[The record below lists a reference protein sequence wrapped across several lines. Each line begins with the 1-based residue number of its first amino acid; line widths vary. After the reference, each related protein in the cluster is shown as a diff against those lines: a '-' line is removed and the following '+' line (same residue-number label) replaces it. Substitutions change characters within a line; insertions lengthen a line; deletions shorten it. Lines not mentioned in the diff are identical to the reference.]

1 MTNFF
6 NYIITPA
13 NAQASGPSVG
23 GFDLM
28 SLLPLALIFVV
39 FYLFLI
45 RPQQKKAQQQKEL
58 LDSIRR
64 GDRVLTSGGL
74 IGVVTKVINEQE
86 LQIEIADDVRVRIA
100 RAMIADR
107 ISVTEPVAETK
118 AETPAKPAK
127 KSPVKKTSRAK
138 KVASKK

>member
-107 ISVTEPVAETK
+107 ISVTEPVAEAK
-118 AETPAKPAK
+118 AETPSKPAK
-127 KSPVKKTSRAK
+127 KSPAKKASRAK